1 MLWRRVRIAGY
12 TTAVSG
18 LTGWLL
24 MLALNIRSSRTSARW
39 AWRRTILW
47 LRGRQRL
54 DANSFPRG
62 RYESRLRLRGGRESS
77 RMVTTRGKRGWC
89 ASLNPFWAIRRSGRG
104 RDGSRLGRLCLLYVA
119 NLVVHAFLH
128 IVRLPFARWRGG
140 VTRNEEGI
148 GRSIFRADLVH
159 GLTKIR
165 DHSGM
170 CTTRNGMT
178 RVRSAGW
185 LQGTAGGI

>member
-1 MLWRRVRIAGY
+1 MLWRRLRIARY

-18 LTGWLL
+18 LSGWLL

-89 ASLNPFWAIRRSGRG
+89 ASLNPFWAIGRSGRG
-104 RDGSRLGRLCLLYVA
+104 RDGSRLGRLCLLCVA

-128 IVRLPFARWRGG
+128 VVRLPFARRRGG
-140 VTRNEEGI
+140 VTRNEERI
-148 GRSIFRADLVH
+148 GRCIFRADLVH
-159 GLTKIR
+159 GLTEIR

-170 CTTRNGMT
+170 CPARNGMT
-178 RVRSAGW
+178 RVRSARW
-185 LQGTAGGI
+185 LQRATRGI